1 MEIPLTHSFRRLAL
15 VVALLAVVVA
25 SPASAQEARK
35 RVTPGKAFAAS
46 LLLPGLGHRYAQE
59 GSWRG
64 RATLF
69 AAADIGLWMGLL
81 GANWQQHQQVQ
92 SYETLAVTRANALI
106 EGKDRAFYLNLA
118 TYPSSDDYLEAQ
130 LRNRAWN
137 RLEYVNTRE
146 FQWEWATEEDF
157 GRFRELR
164 DDAETFGRRRSIYA
178 ALLVANR
185 LIAGISAVVQAG
197 KTNAPDLSIAL
208 SPPVDGSSPPGVH
221 VMLGL

>member
-1 MEIPLTHSFRRLAL
+1 MKTRLAPSFRRLTLAIIL
-15 VVALLAVVVA
+15 VALFAT
-25 SPASAQEARK
+25 SPVSAQEARK
-35 RVTPGKAFAAS
+35 RISPQKAFAAS

-64 RATLF
+64 RATVF
-69 AAADIGLWMGLL
+69 AAADIGLWVGLF
-81 GANWQQHQQVQ
+81 GANWQQVQRVQ
-92 SYETLAVTRANALI
+92 SYETLAVARANALI

-118 TYPSSDDYLEAQ
+118 TYPSSDAYLEAQ

-137 RLEYVNTRE
+137 RLDYVSTRD
-146 FQWEWATEEDF
+146 FQWEWASDADF
-157 GRFRELR
+157 QDFRALR
-164 DDAETFGRRRSIYA
+164 NDAETLGRRRSIYA

-208 SPPVDGSSPPGVH
+208 SPPVDASSPPGVH
-221 VMLGL
+221 LTLGL

>member
-1 MEIPLTHSFRRLAL
+1 MKTRLAPSFRRLTLAIIL
-15 VVALLAVVVA
+15 VALFAT

-35 RVTPGKAFAAS
+35 RVSPQKAFAAS

-64 RATLF
+64 RATVF
-69 AAADIGLWMGLL
+69 VAADIGLWVGLF
-81 GANWQQHQQVQ
+81 GANWQQVQRVQ
-92 SYETLAVTRANALI
+92 SYETLAVARANALI

-118 TYPSSDDYLEAQ
+118 TYPSSDAYLEAQ

-137 RLEYVNTRE
+137 RLDYVSTRD
-146 FQWEWATEEDF
+146 FQWEWASDADF
-157 GRFRELR
+157 QDFRALR
-164 DDAETFGRRRSIYA
+164 NDAETLGRRRSIYA

-197 KTNAPDLSIAL
+197 KANAPDLSIAL
-208 SPPVDGSSPPGVH
+208 SPPVDASSPPGVQ
-221 VMLGL
+221 VTLKL